1 MTTTVDQNLYFK
13 ITDLWKHFCEEHQVL
28 FDLTLDEYQAL
39 LQSDIERVDD
49 LVAQKSQVMAKI
61 QQLDQARQVLMKK
74 VSEQVGHPINKAS
87 ELLAVMAGF
96 EKENQQNYLQRFNNL
111 LIDIIEKIQQQNH
124 KNQVFINKAIIS
136 LQEIRES
143 VSGRKFKTYTPT
155 AQLSSATKD
164 YFGGEKRLAKEG
176 LR

>member
-1 MTTTVDQNLYFK
+1 
-13 ITDLWKHFCEEHQVL
+13 
-28 FDLTLDEYQAL
+28 
-39 LQSDIERVDD
+39 
-49 LVAQKSQVMAKI
+49 MAKI

-111 LIDIIEKIQQQNH
+111 LVDIIEKIQQQNH

-155 AQLSSATKD
+155 AQLSTATKD
-164 YFGGEKRLAKEG
+164 YFSGEKRMAKEG